1 MEYELNGKKYPVKL
15 VESSTMWFNGKKVKT
30 GYNLC
35 ITVDNEEEDNGRQE
49 ESKEGRVGERG

>member
-15 VESSTMWFNGKKVKT
+15 VESTAMWVKGKKIRT
-30 GYNLC
+30 GYNLY

-49 ESKEGRVGERG
+49 ESKESRVGERG